1 MEKTLPR
8 GIRNCNP
15 LNIRIGNAWQG
26 EVEHP
31 TDTEFEQFINMFY
44 GCRAAFIILK
54 RYMTRYKLVTITDII
69 SRWAPVSE
77 NNTRC
82 YIDAVV
88 ERTGYSALK
97 ELDFYSADHMIRLFE
112 AMSLV
117 ECGEIIPFDVVS
129 AAYHAVSESR

>member
-8 GIRNCNP
+8 GIRNNNP
-15 LNIRIGNAWQG
+15 LNIRIGNSWQG
-26 EVEHP
+26 EVENP

-69 SRWAPVSE
+69 SRWAPSGE
-77 NNTRC
+77 NNTRR

-97 ELDFYSADHMIRLFE
+97 ELDFNSADNMIRLFE
-112 AMSLV
+112 AMSLI
-117 ECGEIIPFDVVS
+117 ECGEIIPLEVVS
-129 AAYHAVSESR
+129 AAYHAASESR

>member
-1 MEKTLPR
+1 MDKTLPR
-8 GIRNCNP
+8 GIRNNNP
-15 LNIRIGNAWQG
+15 LNIRIGNSWQG

-31 TDTEFEQFINMFY
+31 TDTEFEQFVNMFY
-44 GCRAAFIILK
+44 GCRAAFILLK
-54 RYMTRYKLVTITDII
+54 RYMKCYGLVTITDII
-69 SRWAPVSE
+69 SRWAPSSE
-77 NNTRC
+77 NNTRR

-88 ERTGYSALK
+88 NRTGYSALK

-117 ECGEIIPFDVVS
+117 ECGEIIPLEVVS